1 MGSVP
6 NRRRS
11 YQCQA
16 PILALRGKDSG
27 HNNDEPLMEGMLLLS
42 HASLGRRARVV
53 GRRVAGKSAPKDDS
67 SEESQTHDSG
77 I

>member
-1 MGSVP
+1 
-6 NRRRS
+6 
-11 YQCQA
+11 
-16 PILALRGKDSG
+16 
-27 HNNDEPLMEGMLLLS
+27 MEGMLLLS
-42 HASLGRRARVV
+42 HASLGRRTRVV